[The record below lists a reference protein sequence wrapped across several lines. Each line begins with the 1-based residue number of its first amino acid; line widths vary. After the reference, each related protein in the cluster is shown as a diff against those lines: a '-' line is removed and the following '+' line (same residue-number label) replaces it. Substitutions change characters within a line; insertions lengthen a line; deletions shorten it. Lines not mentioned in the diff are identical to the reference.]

1 MSEMNK
7 LKHIVEKYM
16 SSDLVLMD
24 VQEDTRGN
32 YIRVVVDAERPVT
45 LDDTTE
51 LSRKLRDDEEIDL
64 LFPSGFRMEVTTPG
78 LDQALQRPFQYRKN
92 KDRQLKVTYLDGDDT
107 RTITGQVVDADD
119 ACVFLMES
127 GKEIS
132 LTYDQII
139 SAKVKISIN

>member
-1 MSEMNK
+1 MNK

-92 KDRQLKVTYLDGDDT
+92 KDRQLKVTYLDGDNT

-119 ACVFLMES
+119 ACVILMES

-132 LTYDQII
+132 LTYDQIT

>member
-92 KDRQLKVTYLDGDDT
+92 KDRQLKVTYLDGDNT

-119 ACVFLMES
+119 ACVILMES

-132 LTYDQII
+132 LTYDQIT

>member
-7 LKHIVEKYM
+7 LKQIVEKYM

-51 LSRKLRDDEEIDL
+51 LSRTLRDDEEIDL

-92 KDRQLKVTYLDGDDT
+92 KDRQLKVTYLDGDNT

-119 ACVFLMES
+119 ACVILMES

-132 LTYDQII
+132 LTYDQIT